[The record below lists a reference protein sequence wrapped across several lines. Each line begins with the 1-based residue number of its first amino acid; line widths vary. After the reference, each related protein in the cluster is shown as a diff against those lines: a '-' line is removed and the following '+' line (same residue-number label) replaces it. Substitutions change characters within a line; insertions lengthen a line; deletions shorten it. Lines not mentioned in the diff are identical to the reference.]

1 MMGINMGDKKGFA
14 AWALST
20 FFPHLMAMTFASKV
34 NASPCIDP
42 LTSADT
48 LAVSALISC
57 NSAEARSTALTASS
71 PVTPV
76 TLLMPFATAV
86 SS

>member
-1 MMGINMGDKKGFA
+1 MGMKKGDKVGLA
-14 AWALST
+14 TWALST
-20 FFPHLMAMTFASKV
+20 SLPHLVAMTFASKA

-57 NSAEARSTALTASS
+57 SSAEARSRALTASS